1 MSIVQLILKAL
12 LRQAVTTNPPQI
24 GCWKNWRQ
32 TVKADSWGPVKQTP
46 ENNLWLWV
54 NLLTS
59 WIVSSP
65 RVLQALLHGNGLHN
79 RIFTR
84 RLFSYWD
91 AMDCNA
97 TTLRC
102 LCDMGLCSAAIL
114 CLMSTI
120 FLFWRAKACISCLLP
135 DEMFLMIL
143 VSDSLK
149 EFLLFFHWKVTFMK
163 MSFMS
168 KSCLKTFSDIYGFIV
183 VTMHL

>member
-1 MSIVQLILKAL
+1 MYIHPFEDLWWCVPLHISFFLQPGHGTLGLDQADNEHSTAYTKGLAKTGSDHKSTSNWVLKEL
-12 LRQAVTTNPPQI
+12 T
-24 GCWKNWRQ
+24 
-32 TVKADSWGPVKQTP
+32 ADTWFSSWGPVEQTP

-54 NLLTS
+54 SLLTS
-59 WIVSSP
+59 RIVNSP

-114 CLMSTI
+114 CLMSSV
-120 FLFWRAKACISCLLP
+120 FLFWGAKACISCLLP
-135 DEMFLMIL
+135 DEM
-143 VSDSLK
+143 S
-149 EFLLFFHWKVTFMK
+149 
-163 MSFMS
+163 
-168 KSCLKTFSDIYGFIV
+168 
-183 VTMHL
+183 